1 MSTERLELLK
11 DFLWALVF
19 IAAALWLLSAAAH
32 GQEAS
37 AEDKLRLQVVLLRSQ
52 LAEAL
57 KATAK
62 CEAEG
67 SKATQ
72 QLQEAN
78 TEGQA
83 LLKALEARGLTV
95 NAQNEIVPKKPQ

>member
-1 MSTERLELLK
+1 MLLAV
-11 DFLWALVF
+11 LVIVVASIALY
-19 IAAALWLLSAAAH
+19 AYSDPTT
-32 GQEAS
+32 
-37 AEDKLRLQVVLLRSQ
+37 EDKLRLQVVLLRSQ

-95 NAQNEIVPKKPQ
+95 NAQNEIVPKEKK